1 MNKLVSLLPEAR
13 TRLQDAILTAGAR
26 IMRNSKV
33 VAGAVMQVQRIK
45 HADTFN
51 GKVVPET
58 LRNAPDG
65 KPLQSVDHP
74 TFVMVSAQPGAGK
87 TTAVHGVL
95 SSFADRGG
103 AARIAGDSYRK
114 HHPKYGQIISDNAVT
129 TGRPFLPDTFVL
141 RSMALDYA
149 MKKRFNIAYESAGGL
164 SARGELDTARKA
176 IEDGYRG
183 EFIGIAVSDEESG
196 LSSIIR
202 CVDQWLETG
211 SGRYVDPAVQKKA
224 SASVSD
230 FIRSLESDNP
240 IVPVDQIT
248 IRSRTDV
255 LYTNERLS
263 TGEWVKDDPE
273 GAWNAF
279 EAERNR
285 PPSTEEKTAFTERV
299 AETRHQL
306 ESAIDSTRAEN
317 PVKSAQLQSLLKDLD
332 QVVEQSQPWLAR
344 TE

>member
-1 MNKLVSLLPEAR
+1 MSRLVSLLPAAR

-26 IMRNSKV
+26 IMRNNKV
-33 VAGAVMQVQRIK
+33 IAGAVMQAQRIK
-45 HADTFN
+45 HAETFN

-65 KPLQSVDHP
+65 KPLQSVEHP
-74 TFVMVSAQPGAGK
+74 TFVIVSAQPGAGK
-87 TTAVHGVL
+87 TTAVHGIL

-114 HHPKYGQIISDNAVT
+114 YHPGYERIVADNAVT

-149 MKKRFNIAYESAGGL
+149 MKKRFNLAYESAGGM

-176 IEDGYRG
+176 MDDGYRG
-183 EFIGIAVSDEESG
+183 EFVGIAVPDEESS

-202 CVDQWLETG
+202 CVDQWFETG
-211 SGRYVDPAVQKKA
+211 SGRYVDPQVQKKA
-224 SASVSD
+224 AVSVSD

-240 IVPVDQIT
+240 VVPVDRIT
-248 IRSRTDV
+248 IRTRTDV
-255 LYTNERLS
+255 LYTNERLA
-263 TGEWVKDDPE
+263 TGEWVKDEPE
-273 GAWNAF
+273 GAWHAF

-285 PPSTEEKTAFTERV
+285 PPSTEEKTAFTDRV
-299 AETRHQL
+299 ADTRHKL
-306 ESAIDSTRAEN
+306 ESAIESTRAES
-317 PVKSAQLQSLLKDLD
+317 PVKAAQLQSLLDDLD
-332 QVVEQSQPWLAR
+332 RLAEQSRPWLTRA
-344 TE
+344 E